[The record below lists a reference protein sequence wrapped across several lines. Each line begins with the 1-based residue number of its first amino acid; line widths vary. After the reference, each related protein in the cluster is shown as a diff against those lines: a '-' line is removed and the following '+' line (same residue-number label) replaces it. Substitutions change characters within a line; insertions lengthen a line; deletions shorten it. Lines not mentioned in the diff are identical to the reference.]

1 MLFVRNRNAKWNLP
15 GGRVEREETPR
26 QAAMRKWRKKQV

>member
-1 MLFVRNRNAKWNLP
+1 MP
-15 GGRVEREETPR
+15 GGSVEREETPR